1 MTMSRS
7 RGVPMLKLL
16 IIALV
21 AGTFLSPAPYIFSVC
36 TGLTTAARA
45 EQTPSDQAT
54 ANAALRSLHDLARAI
69 ANYQQAAK
77 DSDRL
82 GCREAYLSIQKL
94 ARAALTEMHSMSS
107 QPIDAIEDV
116 SSLLRVGELAR
127 DDCSYDLA
135 TKSLLLIGGQAIL
148 ALRYDYAIGD
158 GDWYTIS
165 EGGAISAKNP
175 LEYSRSLRDQGYSWV
190 SVRPNNM
197 LVIAP
202 SDWKA
207 EMASRDVDDST
218 IENSG
223 TNLKAVEVDYRPR
236 PEDNNTT
243 VYFYR
248 NKEDA
253 RSSMEARNALV
264 EADAKAEA
272 DLKASRAEWDKKL
285 TSLPYLI
292 PDHNSGFKLVY
303 GVCRDTGERNAD
315 GSRIC
320 AEDGWRDW
328 SDDRGEPYHW
338 FSDFRSCG
346 DAQQKLIGDTP
357 PDLKINS
364 NDAFVS
370 SCVPAPKM
378 NGRSPK
384 GYVIMFTFIA
394 PGAMEDDALYVT
406 LSERNSKS
414 ATVFTKFRSCDEAIE
429 PALAMAL
436 TDLGAD
442 KDGSLLSDKTIS
454 IRLWATCVRIY

>member
-1 MTMSRS
+1 
-7 RGVPMLKLL
+7 MLKLL
-16 IIALV
+16 MVLV
-21 AGTFLSPAPYIFSVC
+21 AATFLSPAPYIFSVGA
-36 TGLTTAARA
+36 GLTTAARA
-45 EQTPSDQAT
+45 EQTLSDQAT

-82 GCREAYLSIQKL
+82 GCHEAYLSIQKL
-94 ARAALTEMHSMSS
+94 AHAALTEMHNMSS

-127 DDCSYDLA
+127 NDCSYDLA

-175 LEYSRSLRDQGYSWV
+175 LRYSQSLRDQSYSWV
-190 SVRPNNM
+190 SVRPKDM

-223 TNLKAVEVDYRPR
+223 TNLKAVEVGYRQR
-236 PEDNNTT
+236 PEDSNTT

-248 NKEDA
+248 NKKDA
-253 RSSMEARNALV
+253 RSTMEARNALV
-264 EADAKAEA
+264 EDDAKAEA
-272 DLKASRAEWDKKL
+272 DLKASKAEWDKKL

-292 PDHNSGFKLVY
+292 PDHDSGFKLVY
-303 GVCRDTGERNAD
+303 GVCRDKGKSNPG
-315 GSRIC
+315 GSRTC
-320 AEDGWRDW
+320 AEDGSRDW

-338 FSDFRSCG
+338 FNDFHSCG
-346 DAQQKLIGDTP
+346 DAQQKLIGNTP
-357 PDLKINS
+357 LDLNINS

-394 PGAMEDDALYVT
+394 PGAMADGALYAT

-414 ATVFTKFRSCDEAIE
+414 ATVFAKFTYCDEAIE
-429 PALAMAL
+429 PAHAMAL

-442 KDGSLLSDKTIS
+442 KDGNLLSDKTIS
-454 IRLWATCVRIY
+454 IGLWATCVRIY

>member
-1 MTMSRS
+1 M
-7 RGVPMLKLL
+7 PKLL
-16 IIALV
+16 TMALL
-21 AGTFLSPAPYIFSVC
+21 AAAFLAHASCIF
-36 TGLTTAARA
+36 TLGAGLTTAAGA
-45 EQTPSDQAT
+45 EQTPNDRAA

-94 ARAALTEMHSMSS
+94 AHAALTEMHSMSS
-107 QPIDAIEDV
+107 QPIDAIEGV
-116 SSLLRVGELAR
+116 SGLLRVGELAR
-127 DDCSYDLA
+127 NDCSYDLA
-135 TKSLLLIGGQAIL
+135 TKSLLLIGGQAIS

-165 EGGAISAKNP
+165 EGAPISSRNP
-175 LEYSRSLRDQGYSWV
+175 LRYSQSLKDQSYSWV
-190 SVRPNNM
+190 SVRPKDM

-223 TNLKAVEVDYRPR
+223 KNLKAVEVAYRQR
-236 PEDNNTT
+236 PEDSNTT

-253 RSSMEARNALV
+253 RLALEARNALV

-272 DLKASRAEWDKKL
+272 DLKASKAEWDRKL
-285 TSLPYLI
+285 SSLPYLI
-292 PDHNSGFKLVY
+292 SDHNSGFKLVY
-303 GVCRDTGERNAD
+303 GVCRDTGKRNAD

-320 AEDGWRDW
+320 AEDGSLDW

-338 FSDFRSCG
+338 FSDFHSCG

-357 PDLKINS
+357 RDLKINS
-364 NDAFVS
+364 DDAFVS
-370 SCVPAPKM
+370 SCVPAPKV

-384 GYVIMFTFIA
+384 GYVIMFTLIA
-394 PGAMEDDALYVT
+394 PGAMEDDALYAT

-429 PALAMAL
+429 PAHAMAL
-436 TDLGAD
+436 TDLGTD
-442 KDGSLLSDKTIS
+442 KDGNLLSDKAVS
-454 IRLWATCVRIY
+454 IGLWATCVRIY